1 MDVESRTARLNDY
14 IHDRL
19 DAGERKDV
27 EDLLSRDADA
37 RTEYEFL
44 ALVRDNLVVT
54 APHVEQ
60 RFAFDALMYRIR
72 QQGLKVDPAAGA
84 ATAPKDNRLNPGP
97 GYWASIVGWL
107 FRPSLSYAVAA
118 SVLVAQVAVLA
129 VYYQGSA
136 GEGGFSELRN
146 QPTVPPVAG
155 PFIRAS
161 LKPDTKESDI
171 RFLLISL
178 GATIIGGPTQLGDYF
193 IYVRP
198 ERTDWAAQQMRQS
211 PITDQVNVIA
221 TLPPLK
227 D

>member
-1 MDVESRTARLNDY
+1 MDPETRTTMLNDY
-14 IHDRL
+14 IHGRL
-19 DAGERKDV
+19 DAGQRRIV
-27 EDLLSRDADA
+27 EDLLGRDSDA
-37 RTEYEFL
+37 RAEYEFL
-44 ALVRDNLVVT
+44 AFLPESLVIP
-54 APHVEQ
+54 APDVAADHG
-60 RFAFDALMYRIR
+60 FDALMVRIR
-72 QQGLKVDPAAGA
+72 HQSQIREPIIASAGIEQQPV
-84 ATAPKDNRLNPGP
+84 PGF
-97 GYWASIVGWL
+97 WVSTFGWL
-107 FRPSLSYAVAA
+107 FRPSLSYAVAG
-118 SVLVAQVAVLA
+118 SVLAAQFALLA
-129 VYYQGSA
+129 VFYQGSV

-155 PFIRAS
+155 PFIRVS

-193 IYVRP
+193 IFVPP

-211 PITDQVNVIA
+211 PITDQVKVIA